1 MSGNPVISAVDVFAL
16 PLWLL
21 VLLVFV
27 LIPSAALLGYRT
39 GRHTY
44 SLQKDLSSDKKA
56 QPSDTS
62 IGAFLALL
70 GLLLAF
76 TYSFALSRFDDRK
89 DALLLEANA
98 LGTAF
103 VQAMLLEEPK
113 RTDYRE
119 AILAYAETRSFGTAM
134 NRDGTPLG
142 DLLNVSLER
151 QAALTDAL
159 ETVLASDVEA
169 AIRNSMTGSLT
180 DILDAHTIRVEAQA
194 DSIPQALKYLLAMVA
209 AFAVFMVGHDA
220 GIRGKP
226 LTWRV
231 LAFSGLLII
240 VLVQIFDFERP
251 ASGIIRVPETIML
264 ITIEDMRSEL
274 AVEQS
279 SLQ

>member
-1 MSGNPVISAVDVFAL
+1 MSGNSVISAVDVFAL

-21 VLLVFV
+21 VLLVLI

-39 GRHTY
+39 GRHTHG
-44 SLQKDLSSDKKA
+44 LQKDLPSDKKA

-113 RTDYRE
+113 QTDYRE
-119 AILAYAETRSFGTAM
+119 TILAYAETRSFGTAM

-180 DILDAHTIRVEAQA
+180 DILDAHAIRVEAQA

-251 ASGIIRVPETIML
+251 AAGIIRVPETIML

-279 SLQ
+279 VLQ